1 MGDSFYFIVFI
12 ANEKKEKTITQMIE
26 TERKQ
31 SSKERN
37 GKGMMKEWKKE
48 LKRSILQVEIV
59 SLLLMLSRE

>member
-1 MGDSFYFIVFI
+1 MGDSFCFIVFI
-12 ANEKKEKTITQMIE
+12 ADEKKEKTITQMIG

-59 SLLLMLSRE
+59 SLLLMFSWE